1 MQTHC
6 PWFYHFRS
14 IYQLFKNGVCSWC
27 LTIVYFHVSITSS
40 VYMKIKSL
48 LQSKMHTPFLK
59 GILRLLVW
67 FSNMGTGIRSTGE
80 EFFHTCQIFDTAK
93 SGLHSVYARNDKKN
107 ITSLK

>member
-1 MQTHC
+1 MQIGCHKETCKNFCLPLEPHTYLPSHNVHYMQTHC

-27 LTIVYFHVSITSS
+27 LTIVYFHVSITFS

-59 GILRLLVW
+59 GILRLLV
-67 FSNMGTGIRSTGE
+67 
-80 EFFHTCQIFDTAK
+80 
-93 SGLHSVYARNDKKN
+93 
-107 ITSLK
+107 